1 MCAYCV
7 YYQIVTHW
15 TIFNTTYGV
24 CFLIFNHCVLLHVH
38 TRKYHLHIYNIYN
51 SLYQFKQIETLK
63 RFPVISQGGLIM
75 ACGRWGGTTAPPWL
89 ILYPLKKPIKS
100 SHFCLYQVITPQ
112 IYKKSFRSLIRTLW
126 CYMLVIYIQ
135 CIYIYI
141 FTIPPVPHGFLHRN
155 CSERPSPW
163 TRSAPPSGP
172 SGPTSWRHI
181 PSRRGPGEAEREIQG
196 RPTWL
201 FNIAMDQIHGI
212 SPMFSR

>member
-38 TRKYHLHIYNIYN
+38 TRKYHLHIYNLYN

-112 IYKKSFRSLIRTLW
+112 MYKKSFRSLIRTLW
-126 CYMLVIYIQ
+126 CYMLVIYIYTVY
-135 CIYIYI
+135 IYIYLLYPQ
-141 FTIPPVPHGFLHRN
+141 FPMVSYTGTVRRGLRRERDRLLRVVRVVRRVGDTSLRAGAPGKL
-155 CSERPSPW
+155 SER
-163 TRSAPPSGP
+163 
-172 SGPTSWRHI
+172 
-181 PSRRGPGEAEREIQG
+181 SRGGQRGYS
-196 RPTWL
+196 T
-201 FNIAMDQIHGI
+201 
-212 SPMFSR
+212 

>member
-15 TIFNTTYGV
+15 TIFNTTSGV

-126 CYMLVIYIQ
+126 CYMLVIYIYSVY
-135 CIYIYI
+135 IYIYY
-141 FTIPPVPHGFLHRN
+141 TP
-155 CSERPSPW
+155 SSPW
-163 TRSAPPSGP
+163 F
-172 SGPTSWRHI
+172 PT
-181 PSRRGPGEAEREIQG
+181 PELFGEAFAVNEIGSSEWSEWSDELETHPFAPGPRGSWARDPGAANVVIQHSYG
-196 RPTWL
+196 PNPW
-201 FNIAMDQIHGI
+201 NIPHV
-212 SPMFSR
+212 